1 MSTEFGRIDV
11 EFGGGSV
18 DAEAVTLRG
27 RAAGA
32 GLTGAACA
40 AAGWAEVNR
49 AKSLRMFRAASQPDK
64 SNNPITTAC
73 LIRLLIVIPAYPKNL
88 SKRA

>member
-18 DAEAVTLRG
+18 DAGVITLRG
-27 RAAGA
+27 RAGG